1 MIIQPNWTVTDQG
14 PWQLIYNDSG
24 IISLLEVKSIN
35 STQGNMFAG
44 TKEECEAEIE
54 RLGLPWVSEEARRV
68 SLGLPT
74 PEPPEQP
81 VYRLVYNEVDSTVV
95 FFGPKVGET
104 NPYQGAEFL
113 GIKTDCE
120 AQIVILNLSVTENS
134 IITDTI
140 QENTQSGGL
149 LSNAIGFFRNLFDA

>member
-24 IISLLEVKSIN
+24 IISFLEVQSVN
-35 STQGNMFAG
+35 STQGNVFAG

-54 RLGLPWVSEEARRV
+54 RLGLPWVSEEARRA
-68 SLGLPT
+68 SLGLPP

-81 VYRLVYNEVDSTVV
+81 IYNESDSTIV

-104 NPYQGAEFL
+104 SLYDGTEFL
-113 GIKTDCE
+113 GIKIDCE
-120 AQIVILNLSVTENS
+120 AQIVMLNLSVTENS
-134 IITDTI
+134 IITDAI
-140 QENTQSGGL
+140 QENTESGGL
-149 LSNAIGFFRNLFDA
+149 LSNAIGFFRNLFGA

>member
-54 RLGLPWVSEEARRV
+54 RLGLPWVSEEARIA

-81 VYRLVYNEVDSTVV
+81 VYRLVYNESDSTIV

-104 NPYQGAEFL
+104 SLYDGTEFL
-113 GIKTDCE
+113 GIKNDCE
-120 AQIVILNLSVTENS
+120 AQIVLLNLIISDNS
-134 IITDTI
+134 EIY
-140 QENTQSGGL
+140 N
-149 LSNAIGFFRNLFDA
+149 